1 MGKKC
6 YTLNS
11 MNNTF
16 TIHAAFKK
24 KPNHQSESAIPLH
37 SYPNNFF
44 FTFKD
49 DSKINVRCSNVQHVW
64 RNSVKND
71 SVIVLAMKNLL
82 EISHENFFLN

>member
-1 MGKKC
+1 
-6 YTLNS
+6 

-24 KPNHQSESAIPLH
+24 KTNHQSESAIPLH
-37 SYPNNFF
+37 SYPNFLF

>member
-1 MGKKC
+1 
-6 YTLNS
+6 

-24 KPNHQSESAIPLH
+24 KKPINLSLPFHYTAIQTI
-37 SYPNNFF
+37 F

>member
-1 MGKKC
+1 
-6 YTLNS
+6 

-16 TIHAAFKK
+16 TIHAALKK
-24 KPNHQSESAIPLH
+24 NHQTINLSLPFHYTAIQTI
-37 SYPNNFF
+37 FF

>member
-1 MGKKC
+1 
-6 YTLNS
+6 

-24 KPNHQSESAIPLH
+24 KTNHQSESAIPLH

-49 DSKINVRCSNVQHVW
+49 DSKINVRCSNV
-64 RNSVKND
+64 
-71 SVIVLAMKNLL
+71 
-82 EISHENFFLN
+82 